1 MIMKRK
7 ILEISLWELTISRPH
22 KFSHNSDRQDSIK
35 WPGSCGSTRQIT
47 HCGITNTTLYSRPF
61 SRTPWLPYLQAWE
74 RHLLHLL
81 SCSTITGTGNAL
93 IFVTT
98 TDLWICFTIHVLVSK
113 IWQTSFFFVKG
124 KLFHT
129 SYI

>member
-61 SRTPWLPYLQAWE
+61 SRTLWLPYLQAWE

-98 TDLWICFTIHVLVSK
+98 EYVLLYMFLYQRFDK
-113 IWQTSFFFVKG
+113 HLFF
-124 KLFHT
+124 L
-129 SYI
+129 